1 MVVIRGEKKR
11 EGETIGEVFSNR
23 TRGIFNMAVSGRV
36 DDIII
41 DCQDYLL
48 VFLIHCFVPITW

>member
-41 DCQDYLL
+41 DCQD
-48 VFLIHCFVPITW
+48 